1 MQNNNLAADVTDKK
15 HFLSKIH
22 DIKISQPQN
31 NNNPS
36 RKEVRLK
43 ICMESASS
51 RYRQIPNG
59 ITSGTPYELG
69 IAILDQFSQSMD
81 SGLRIL

>member
-15 HFLSKIH
+15 TFFVENSRLKNFTTS
-22 DIKISQPQN
+22 N
-31 NNNPS
+31 NNRPS

-59 ITSGTPYELG
+59 ITSG
-69 IAILDQFSQSMD
+69 
-81 SGLRIL
+81 LRPS